1 MFILY
6 MLLGA
11 VGVVF
16 IVTIGYLIGLR
27 QFQRGMEQVIA
38 HQHVRLNEF
47 SRMRPSEPRTHS
59 VLLDGISEAGKTT
72 FITRL
77 ACPVANADLLN
88 NIVATVRHY
97 RTPIF
102 PLCWEQSP
110 EEHQP
115 ILHALRFIDVAGEK
129 PSTFVN
135 AINEQAADA
144 LDERVLV
151 LIVWNLERNNL
162 AKNVEAFNQHRLDAT
177 YGTDN
182 ARRLIKHVI
191 VFFNKV
197 DLFERQ
203 GGTPQQ
209 LEQEKMYIADLFAR
223 YLVGYS
229 LSFYAG
235 SAIDGRGVLDV
246 YGEILRVLGLG
257 KNFMP
262 LSGNAPAEPAL

>member
-1 MFILY
+1 
-6 MLLGA
+6 
-11 VGVVF
+11 
-16 IVTIGYLIGLR
+16 
-27 QFQRGMEQVIA
+27 
-38 HQHVRLNEF
+38 
-47 SRMRPSEPRTHS
+47 
-59 VLLDGISEAGKTT
+59 
-72 FITRL
+72 
-77 ACPVANADLLN
+77 
-88 NIVATVRHY
+88 VATVRHY

-102 PLCWEQSP
+102 PLCWEQSA
-110 EEHQP
+110 EDHQP

-135 AINEQAADA
+135 AINDQAVDA
-144 LDERVLV
+144 VDERVLV
-151 LIVWNLERNNL
+151 LIVWNLERTNL
-162 AKNVEAFNQHRLDAT
+162 AKNLEAFNRHRLDAT

-203 GGTPQQ
+203 GGTQHQ
-209 LEQEKMYIADLFAR
+209 LDEEKRLITDLFAR

-229 LSFYAG
+229 LSFYSG

-257 KNFMP
+257 KNFQP
-262 LSGNAPAEPAL
+262 LSGNAPAEPAI

>member
-1 MFILY
+1 MVILY
-6 MLLGA
+6 MLFGA
-11 VGVVF
+11 VGVV
-16 IVTIGYLIGLR
+16 VSVAIGYLLGLR
-27 QFQRGMEQVIA
+27 RFQGDLEQVFVN
-38 HQHVRLNEF
+38 QRVRLDELA
-47 SRMRPSEPRTHS
+47 RMRPSEPRTHS

-77 ACPVANADLLN
+77 ACPVADANLLN

-97 RTPIF
+97 PTPIF

-115 ILHALRFIDVAGEK
+115 VLHALRFIDVAGEK

-135 AINEQAADA
+135 AINDQARETA
-144 LDERVLV
+144 DERVLV
-151 LIVWNLERNNL
+151 LVVWNLEETNL
-162 AKNVEAFNQHRLDAT
+162 AKNVEAFNRHRLDAT

-197 DLFERQ
+197 DLFEKQ
-203 GGTPQQ
+203 GGSPQR
-209 LEQEKMYIADLFAR
+209 LEEEKKYITELFAK

-229 LSFYAG
+229 LSFYSG

-257 KNFMP
+257 KNFQP
-262 LSGNAPAEPAL
+262 LSGNAPAEAAA